1 MGFAEGPT
9 ENDALRMMH
18 KNQVNNALYDN
29 MPDAV
34 HPPGMEP
41 KSMPPQQVLD
51 EYPDLKEKFA
61 PAIKE
66 YRQMIDKEDRK
77 ASEYQA
83 MAAESSAYE
92 KAVLTFV
99 NGGGNEKDARR
110 ILDDV
115 LLSDFSDKNLPKA
128 LEFHGFAKPHEA
140 EKLATAL
147 LTEQNRKV
155 LDKEDR
161 KAAELG
167 FTSEQQRDTPQ
178 RPSRPAPRP
187 TVGMDR

>member
-41 KSMPPQQVLD
+41 KSMPPQPVLD

-66 YRQMIDKEDRK
+66 YRQM
-77 ASEYQA
+77 
-83 MAAESSAYE
+83 
-92 KAVLTFV
+92 L
-99 NGGGNEKDARR
+99 G
-110 ILDDV
+110 
-115 LLSDFSDKNLPKA
+115 
-128 LEFHGFAKPHEA
+128 
-140 EKLATAL
+140 
-147 LTEQNRKV
+147 
-155 LDKEDR
+155 KEDR

-167 FTSEQQRDTPQ
+167 FEPDQRDTPS
-178 RPSRPAPRP
+178 RPPRPAPRP
-187 TVGMDR
+187 TVGMER